1 MVSWGTRMLS
11 FQQEPNGTVAFAE
24 GTPNLMQ
31 RLSRLPTAPHV
42 GPLLSGEPIPFSL
55 GHEHH
60 LIDSWLGLREALYP
74 LQVLFQ
80 ILAFGQR

>member
-1 MVSWGTRMLS
+1 MAL
-11 FQQEPNGTVAFAE
+11 AE

-42 GPLLSGEPIPFSL
+42 GPLLNGEPIPFSL

-60 LIDSWLGLREALYP
+60 LLEKSFL
-74 LQVLFQ
+74 
-80 ILAFGQR
+80 